1 MDEEQLKDHHSESKV
16 GSAPPLPDELIGP
29 TDEQQD
35 EPESKTV
42 NKPVDDSRSD
52 QSVADPDK
60 DDKVTKSRPSKKP
73 PRNFVK
79 RWGAF
84 LWHKKR
90 WTLPIAI
97 VVVVFV
103 LAGVPWTRY
112 RLAGLV
118 LKQNYSV
125 DVIDA
130 TTGKP
135 VSSATVS
142 LDHVTAITDNRG
154 LAKLHVHVGNYALS
168 ISKKYYKTSTVT
180 VLVPILHQKSS
191 LNIRLTATGRQVPI
205 VILNKINGQPIADAL
220 VRVADTEATTDSKGD
235 VTIVLPAND
244 TSLPANFSA
253 SGYNDGSGTIVITAQ
268 AIAQNQFQL
277 TPAGSLY
284 FLSQLSGTMDVVKTN
299 LDGTDRQTVLAG
311 TGNEDTNT
319 TVLMASRDWQ
329 YLALE
334 SSRVHPNQ
342 PELYLINTTANNQ
355 VTTIDTTSANY
366 NLIGWI
372 GDSLIYSIDRNDTLQ
387 WQPAGEILKSYNA
400 ATGQLTVLDQTAGQG
415 TDSADYAQTTFGSI
429 DIVNND
435 VVYTTDWNGSNVS
448 ELSGLNDSLYSIQ
461 PGGTGKQDVR
471 DFPVPA
477 NLAYPG
483 YYISAQPYAPQSLY
497 VQVPDNTGANYT
509 YYSYSNG
516 TLSSVNITDSTF
528 YNQSPNYLVSPDGTK
543 TFWSEVRDGKN
554 TLFIGDANGQNEQQI
569 ASLSDYA
576 PYAWYTDNYLI
587 VSKDNDL
594 YIMPV
599 SGGTPLKVTDYFS
612 SLQPGYNY
620 GGE

>member
-1 MDEEQLKDHHSESKV
+1 MDEEQLKDHHTEHKV
-16 GSAPPLPDELIGP
+16 DSAPPLPDELIGQP
-29 TDEQQD
+29 DESQD
-35 EPESKTV
+35 ESESKTASESV
-42 NKPVDDSRSD
+42 ASSRPD
-52 QSVADPDK
+52 QPVADPDK
-60 DDKVTKSRPSKKP
+60 ENKVTKPTSSKKP
-73 PRNFVK
+73 HRNFLK
-79 RWGAF
+79 RSGAF
-84 LWHKKR
+84 LWRKKR
-90 WTLPIAI
+90 WTLPIAA
-97 VVVVFV
+97 VVVVV
-103 LAGVPWTRY
+103 ILAGVPWSRY
-112 RLAGLV
+112 ELAGLV
-118 LKQNYSV
+118 LKQNYSI

-130 TTGKP
+130 TTSKP
-135 VSSATVS
+135 VSSAAVTIDHSTV
-142 LDHVTAITDNRG
+142 ITDNRG
-154 LAKLHVHVGNYALS
+154 FAKLHVHVGKYILS
-168 ISKKYYKTSTVT
+168 ISKKYYKTATTT
-180 VLVPILHQKSS
+180 VLVPILHQKSN
-191 LNIRLTATGRQVPI
+191 LNIKLTATGRQVPVVI
-205 VILNKINGQPIADAL
+205 VNKINGQPVADVL
-220 VRVADTEATTDSKGD
+220 VRVADTEATTNQKGQ

-244 TSLPANFSA
+244 TSLPADFSA
-253 SGYNDGSGTIVITAQ
+253 SGYNDGSGTIVVTAQ
-268 AIAQNQFQL
+268 VIPQNQFQL

-299 LDGTDRQTVLAG
+299 LDGTNRQTVLAG

-319 TVLMASRDWQ
+319 TNLMASRDWQ

-355 VTTIDTTSANY
+355 LTTIDTSNASY

-372 GDSLIYSIDRNDTLQ
+372 GDILIYSITRNNTLQ
-387 WQPAGEILKSYNA
+387 WQPASQILKSYNA
-400 ATGQLTVLDQTAGQG
+400 ATGRLTVLDQTAGQG
-415 TDSADYAQTTFGSI
+415 TDVANYAQTTFGSI
-429 DIVNND
+429 DIVNNG
-435 VVYTTDWNGSNVS
+435 VVYTTDWNGSDVS
-448 ELSGLNDSLYSIQ
+448 QLSGLNDSLYSIQ
-461 PGGTGKQDVR
+461 PDGTGKQDIH

-483 YYISAQPYAPQSLY
+483 YYVSAQPYAPQSLY

-509 YYSYSNG
+509 YYSYTNG

-528 YNQSPNYLVSPDGTK
+528 YNQSPTYLASPDGTK
-543 TFWSEVRDGKN
+543 TFWSQVRDGKN
-554 TLFIGDANGQNEQQI
+554 SLFIGDANGQNEQQI

-599 SGGTPLKVTDYFS
+599 TGGTPLKVTDYFS

>member
-1 MDEEQLKDHHSESKV
+1 MDEEQLKDHHTEPKV
-16 GSAPPLPDELIGP
+16 NSAPPLPDELIDQA
-29 TDEQQD
+29 DESQD
-35 EPESKTV
+35 ESESKTAAE
-42 NKPVDDSRSD
+42 PAASSRPDQPAVD
-52 QSVADPDK
+52 PEK
-60 DDKVTKSRPSKKP
+60 DDKVTKPTPSKKQH
-73 PRNFVK
+73 RNFLK
-79 RWGAF
+79 RSGAF
-84 LWHKKR
+84 LWRKKR
-90 WTLPIAI
+90 WTLPIA
-97 VVVVFV
+97 VVVVVVV
-103 LAGVPWTRY
+103 LAGVPWSRY

-154 LAKLHVHVGNYALS
+154 FAKLHVHVGKYTLG

-191 LNIRLTATGRQVPI
+191 LNISLTATGRQVPV
-205 VILNKINGQPIADAL
+205 VIINKINGQPIADAL
-220 VRVADTEATTDSKGD
+220 VRVADTEATTDPKGQ

-244 TSLPANFSA
+244 NSLPANFSA
-253 SGYNDGSGTIVITAQ
+253 SGYNDGSGTIVVTAQ
-268 AIAQNQFQL
+268 AIPQNQFQL

-299 LDGTDRQTVLAG
+299 LDGTARQTVLAG

-334 SSRVHPNQ
+334 SSRAHSNQ
-342 PELYLINTTANNQ
+342 PELYLINPTANNQ
-355 VTTIDTTSANY
+355 LTTIDTTNAYY

-387 WQPAGEILKSYNA
+387 WQPAAQILKSYNA

-415 TDSADYAQTTFGSI
+415 TDSANYAQTTFGSI
-429 DIVNND
+429 DIVNNA
-435 VVYTTDWNGSNVS
+435 VVYTTDWNGSSVS
-448 ELSGLNDSLYSIQ
+448 QLSGLNDSLYSIQ
-461 PGGTGKQDVR
+461 PGGTSKQDIR
-471 DFPVPA
+471 DFPVPS

-497 VQVPDNTGANYT
+497 LQVSDATGANYT

-528 YNQSPNYLVSPDGTK
+528 YNQSPTYLVSPDSTK

-587 VSKDNDL
+587 VSKDNNL
-594 YIMPV
+594 YVMPV
-599 SGGTPLKVTDYFS
+599 TGGTPLKVTDYFS

>member
-1 MDEEQLKDHHSESKV
+1 
-16 GSAPPLPDELIGP
+16 
-29 TDEQQD
+29 
-35 EPESKTV
+35 
-42 NKPVDDSRSD
+42 
-52 QSVADPDK
+52 
-60 DDKVTKSRPSKKP
+60 
-73 PRNFVK
+73 
-79 RWGAF
+79 
-84 LWHKKR
+84 
-90 WTLPIAI
+90 
-97 VVVVFV
+97 VVI
-103 LAGVPWTRY
+103 LAGVPWSRY
-112 RLAGLV
+112 ELAGLA
-118 LKQNYSV
+118 LKQSYIV

-135 VSSATVS
+135 VSSATVT
-142 LDHVTAITDNRG
+142 LDQVTAITDNRG
-154 LAKLHVHVGNYALS
+154 FAKLDVHVGKHALS
-168 ISKKYYKTSTVT
+168 ISKEYYKTSTAT
-180 VLVPILHQKSS
+180 VLVPILKQKSS
-191 LNIRLTATGRQVPI
+191 LDIKLTATGRQVPI

-220 VRVADTEATTDSKGD
+220 VRVADTEATTDSKGE

-253 SGYNDGSGTIVITAQ
+253 SSYNDGSGTIVVTAQ
-268 AIAQNQFQL
+268 VIPQNQFQL

-355 VTTIDTTSANY
+355 LTTIDTTSANY

-372 GDSLIYSIDRNDTLQ
+372 GGSLIYSIDRNNTPQ

-435 VVYTTDWNGSNVS
+435 VVYTTDWNGSDVS
-448 ELSGLNDSLYSIQ
+448 QLSGLNDSLYSIQ
-461 PGGTGKQDVR
+461 PDGTGKQDIR
-471 DFPVPA
+471 DFPVPS

-497 VQVPDNTGANYT
+497 IQVPDNTGANYS
-509 YYSYSNG
+509 YYSYTNG

-528 YNQSPNYLVSPDGTK
+528 YNQSPTYLVSPDGTK
-543 TFWSEVRDGKN
+543 TFWGEVRDGKN
-554 TLFIGDANGQNEQQI
+554 TLFIGDANGQNEQQM

-594 YIMPV
+594 YVMPV
-599 SGGTPLKVTDYFS
+599 TGGTPLKVTDYFS